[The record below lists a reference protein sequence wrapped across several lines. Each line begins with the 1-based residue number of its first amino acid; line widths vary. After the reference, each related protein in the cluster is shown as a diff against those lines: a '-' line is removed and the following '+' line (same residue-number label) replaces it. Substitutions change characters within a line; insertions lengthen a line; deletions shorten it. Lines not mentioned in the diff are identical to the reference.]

1 MSALQFETIKIALKQ
16 DRNGYVMTLRIH
28 PDDVPD
34 ELLRDFVGARYMVA
48 MVRLNDDE
56 TPKSYDNR
64 VRVAAVLCKK
74 PEFQNYI
81 VHLGYADTASE
92 EEATY
97 ALYEILKIS
106 SRTELNGN
114 LAAQADFDQLV
125 KDYEDWK
132 FKDIPF

>member
-56 TPKSYDNR
+56 TPKNYDNR
-64 VRVAAVLCKK
+64 VKVAAVLCKK
-74 PEFQNYI
+74 PEFQQYI
-81 VHLGYADTASE
+81 VELGYSERASE
-92 EEATY
+92 EEATH
-97 ALYEILKIS
+97 ALYEILKIE

-114 LAAQADFDQLV
+114 LAAQAGFDQLV

>member
-1 MSALQFETIKIALKQ
+1 MSALQFETVKIALKQ

-56 TPKSYDNR
+56 TPKDYNNR
-64 VRVAAVLCKK
+64 VKTAAILCKK
-74 PEFQNYI
+74 PEFQNYC
-81 VHLGYADTASE
+81 VYLGYAANATE
-92 EEATY
+92 EDATQ
-97 ALYEILKIS
+97 ALYEILKIE

-114 LAAQADFDQLV
+114 LAAQAGFDQLV

-132 FKDIPF
+132 FKDVPF